1 VSQTFS
7 NYGFETR
14 YDVSGEGPAV
24 ILIHGVGSSRQS
36 WDGVVERL
44 EGYQTLRYDLRGHG
58 GSGKPAGPYTLDDFV
73 ADLAALLDHVG
84 IAKGHVVG
92 FSLGGLIAQGFAL
105 AHGDR
110 VDKLVLI
117 STVSGRTDEER
128 ERVKTRLE
136 MVQGGIPG
144 AHFRKSMD
152 RWFTPAFQAAN
163 PDLIDRLE
171 AANQGNDPKANAA
184 AYRVLA
190 ISDLA
195 ERLPEITAETLVMTG
210 EDDLGSNPRMA
221 RLMHDRIANSQL
233 NILAG
238 LRHSILNEAPDT
250 VAAALREFL

>member
-1 VSQTFS
+1 MSQTFS

>member
-1 VSQTFS
+1 MSQTFS

-171 AANQGNDPKANAA
+171 AANQGNDPKAYAA